1 MYLCT
6 SIFVKFGTVLM
17 KKNSSRRLVVIGI
30 FVTIGII
37 FLIRL
42 LYIQIIDDTYSE
54 LADRNALRY
63 VTQYP
68 SRGLVYDRYGKLL
81 VYNEVVYDLMVIP
94 RQVKN
99 IDTNEFCNLLNI
111 SKEDFIKKM
120 DKAKKYSMYTPSFF
134 EKQILK
140 EDFATLQEKLYS
152 FQGFYAQKRTI
163 RSYPDSVA
171 AAVLGYIGEVNEKKI
186 EEDAY
191 YKRGDYIGM
200 SGVEK
205 SYENILRGTKGNKI
219 TLVDVHNRE
228 KGSFQNGKFDIPA
241 IAGQNLYSTIDLEL
255 QKYAEKLMSN
265 KRGSIVAIEPSTGE
279 ILCFVSAPSYDPN
292 LLAGRQRGKN
302 YKKLAEDISKP
313 LFNRALMAQYPP
325 GSIFKVAQ
333 ALVALD
339 MGVIDQNSG
348 FPCDKGL
355 VGCHNHPSAS
365 SVKDAIKMSC
375 NPYFYRVFQREV
387 QQQNP
392 QTGKIDSKY
401 GLSLWTESMK
411 RMGFGTRMDIDLPN
425 VAKGYIPD
433 TSFYNRWYP
442 TGWNFHTIYSNS
454 IGQGEVMVVPIQMAN
469 FAALVANRGWYITP
483 HIIKAFG
490 DEKQQKTYKKYT
502 KKHYS
507 FIASSWWSVAV
518 EGMWGVVHQPG
529 GTGRRAD
536 VPDLNV
542 CGKTGTVENIGAD
555 HSVFIAFAPKDKPK
569 IAVSVYVENA
579 RGGGGTWAAP
589 IAGLIIEKYIK
600 REVER
605 KEIEQQYMQAAPC
618 QPLPLQRI
626 NTKTKK
632 KNTANKENNTNSS
645 SSQPTNNNE

>member
-1 MYLCT
+1 MRNIL
-6 SIFVKFGTVLM
+6 
-17 KKNSSRRLVVIGI
+17 SSRRFVVIGV
-30 FVTIGII
+30 FVTIGVV
-37 FLIRL
+37 FAIRL
-42 LYIQIIDDTYSE
+42 LYIQIIDGTYSE
-54 LADRNALRY
+54 LANRNALRY

-68 SRGLVYDRYGKLL
+68 SRGLVYDRNGKLL

-99 IDTNEFCNLLNI
+99 IDTNAFCSLLNI
-111 SKEDFIKKM
+111 TKEDFIKKM
-120 DKAKKYSMYTPSFF
+120 EKAKKYSVYTPSFF

-140 EDFATLQEKLYS
+140 DDFATLQEKLYT

-186 EEDAY
+186 EQEPY

-205 SYENILRGTKGNKI
+205 SYEKLLRGEKGSRI

-228 KGSFQNGKFDIPA
+228 KGAFQNGKFDIPA
-241 IAGQNLYSTIDLEL
+241 VAGKNLYSTLDLDL
-255 QKYAEKLMSN
+255 QKYAEKLMAN

-292 LLAGRQRGKN
+292 LLTGRQRGRN

-339 MGVIDQNSG
+339 MGVIDVQTG
-348 FPCDKGL
+348 FACDKGL

-365 SVKDAIKMSC
+365 NVRDAIKMSC

-387 QQQNP
+387 QQKNP
-392 QTGKIDSKY
+392 KTGKIDSKY
-401 GLSLWTESMK
+401 GLSLWTQAMK
-411 RMGFGTRMDIDLPN
+411 RMGFGTRMEVDISN

-433 TSFYNRWYP
+433 TSFYNKWYP
-442 TGWNFHTIYSNS
+442 YGWNFHTIYSNS

-483 HIIKAFG
+483 HVIKAFG
-490 DEKQQKTYKKYT
+490 DEKQKHVYKKYT
-502 KKHYS
+502 QKHYS
-507 FIASSWWSVAV
+507 FIAPSWWNVAV
-518 EGMWGVVHQPG
+518 GGMWGVVHEPG

-536 VPDLNV
+536 VPGLNV
-542 CGKTGTVENIGAD
+542 CGKTGTAENIGAD
-555 HSVFIAFAPKDKPK
+555 HSVFIAFAPKDNPK

-579 RGGGGTWAAP
+579 RGGGGSWAAP
-589 IAGLIIEKYIK
+589 IAGLIIEKYINRK
-600 REVER
+600 VER
-605 KEIEQQYMQAAPC
+605 TEIEKQYMEASPC
-618 QPLPLQRI
+618 QPLPLQRKPI
-626 NTKTKK
+626 KTKK
-632 KNTANKENNTNSS
+632 KADMKKQNVSKTEIK
-645 SSQPTNNNE
+645 NE